1 MSLRLRIG
9 SASPAPAEVR
19 VSATPLGSGKPRGL
33 GALLGVASELRT
45 AGLASAPEHGPGENT
60 LLVLGV
66 AEFMSTALGL
76 RDNDPIDA
84 VLWSEVDELL
94 LDPFRGGPGNAPNTT
109 PDVRETTAADCA
121 TLLVVT
127 CSRIGYRFQPN

>member
-9 SASPAPAEVR
+9 SAIPAEVR
-19 VSATPLGSGKPRGL
+19 VSATPLGSGKRGL
-33 GALLGVASELRT
+33 GAALLGVASELRT

-94 LDPFRGGPGNAPNTT
+94 FDPFCGPGNAPNTT

-127 CSRIGYRFQPN
+127 CSQNRFLSYFA